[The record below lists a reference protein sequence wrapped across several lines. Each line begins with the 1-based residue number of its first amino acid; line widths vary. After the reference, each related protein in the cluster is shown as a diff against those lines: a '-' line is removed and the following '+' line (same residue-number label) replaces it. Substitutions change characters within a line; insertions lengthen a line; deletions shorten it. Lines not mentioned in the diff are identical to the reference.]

1 MKPAP
6 TFHASQEDT
15 PPHHAPWAFP
25 WAAAMGAG
33 LGLLRLPPEQFWRM
47 TPRELALA
55 LEAISGA
62 VSGEAGLSRHLS
74 RHMTR
79 DELGVLMARFPDDIR
94 TQEHGA

>member
-6 TFHASQEDT
+6 APHASKEDE
-15 PPHHAPWAFP
+15 PPQNAPWAFP

-62 VSGEAGLSRHLS
+62 GGLSRPVN

-79 DELGVLMARFPDDIR
+79 NELGALMARFPDDVR
-94 TQEHGA
+94 TQEHEA